1 MVIWCACLDCSA
13 ERLVRHQIK
22 RCHETVLYA
31 INLINTLWVKQSTPQ
46 STLQLTQSAEGYH
59 WKNRFPPAFNI
70 ETLKMTLKAT
80 AQGYSTVC
88 ALWGYL
94 SLYLDGKY
102 FLKEALY
109 SLNIWL
115 CKLSYL
121 NPFKNQMETNVS
133 IISKVVAIM
142 FLFFP
147 KQFSPVK
154 PCQ

>member
-1 MVIWCACLDCSA
+1 MEILCACLDCSA
-13 ERLVRHQIK
+13 ERLVRYQIK

-31 INLINTLWVKQSTPQ
+31 INLINTLWVKQST
-46 STLQLTQSAEGYH
+46 LQNASRSHPISWRSSLKKQISSSLQHRNTEDDLEGYC
-59 WKNRFPPAFNI
+59 PGV
-70 ETLKMTLKAT
+70 
-80 AQGYSTVC
+80 QYG

-94 SLYLDGKY
+94 SLYLDGKC